1 MGIQVKLFTCNLLL
15 SKSCLTGILMLAATI
30 LMSESAVASE
40 VAADSIM
47 RFSEKIYFRKSSA
60 EIDTAFADNASALE
74 RIDRFTAGADSLSD
88 LHIEILGSASPEGS
102 LNFNRNLARR
112 RANSLLSRL
121 GASRSQTDSTDA
133 IVSPAD
139 SVRSSWPALRF
150 ASLTASW
157 TQPLAPQVADSN
169 QFGGVSTARTDSLE
183 ELPLT
188 PLLPAT
194 PITPAAE
201 LQSQID
207 SPKSGGGCSVRFFL
221 STNML
226 YDAALTPNIGAG
238 ICFADRFTV
247 YADWMH
253 AWWSNRP
260 DRFYWRVYGGDIE
273 LRWQFGRGRSLN
285 PLSGHRI
292 GIYASM
298 VTYDFQFGRSH
309 TGVMGDK
316 FNYAAGVS
324 YGYSLPLTRRL
335 SLDFSL
341 GVGYMWGRYMKQHLI
356 DTHDVWQS
364 THSRRWFGPTRAE
377 VSLVWLIGRDN
388 VNTPRAKKGGSR

>member
-40 VAADSIM
+40 AAADSIM

-121 GASRSQTDSTDA
+121 GASRSQTASTDA

-169 QFGGVSTARTDSLE
+169 QFGG
-183 ELPLT
+183 
-188 PLLPAT
+188 
-194 PITPAAE
+194 
-201 LQSQID
+201 
-207 SPKSGGGCSVRFFL
+207 
-221 STNML
+221 
-226 YDAALTPNIGAG
+226 
-238 ICFADRFTV
+238 
-247 YADWMH
+247 
-253 AWWSNRP
+253 
-260 DRFYWRVYGGDIE
+260 
-273 LRWQFGRGRSLN
+273 
-285 PLSGHRI
+285 
-292 GIYASM
+292 
-298 VTYDFQFGRSH
+298 
-309 TGVMGDK
+309 
-316 FNYAAGVS
+316 
-324 YGYSLPLTRRL
+324 
-335 SLDFSL
+335 
-341 GVGYMWGRYMKQHLI
+341 
-356 DTHDVWQS
+356 
-364 THSRRWFGPTRAE
+364 
-377 VSLVWLIGRDN
+377 
-388 VNTPRAKKGGSR
+388 